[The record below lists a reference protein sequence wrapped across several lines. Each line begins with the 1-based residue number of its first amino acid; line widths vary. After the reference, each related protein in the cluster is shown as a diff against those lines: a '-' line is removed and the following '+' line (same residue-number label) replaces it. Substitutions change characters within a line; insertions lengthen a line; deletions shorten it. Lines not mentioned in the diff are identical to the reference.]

1 MATVSHVRP
10 ARQRGFTLI
19 ELLVTIVILG
29 FVIGVMSS
37 AFTQVAQILRVAA
50 ESGSGFQERWLRA
63 RVLQE
68 LVSNLVLTEHSSSR
82 LTGTAD
88 AFDCLTLASPLAAA
102 GTPQRV
108 HVMLEAVSLSDGRGG
123 TDLSVRA
130 VDPIPGTK
138 PQEAATRWVRWPG
151 SLRFSYIDRAGRE
164 YASWPPAEDRADELP
179 SELLVRPAA
188 DDKVLMRTAVFEG
201 ALYKPKAANLKALQ
215 DFLGFAR

>member
-1 MATVSHVRP
+1 MPSVSHPRP
-10 ARQRGFTLI
+10 LRQSGFTLI

-50 ESGSGFQERWLRA
+50 ESGGGFQERWLRTRA
-63 RVLQE
+63 LQE

-88 AFDCLTLASPLAAA
+88 AFDCLTLASPLAAPGA
-102 GTPQRV
+102 PQRV
-108 HVMLEAVSLSDGRGG
+108 HVTLEPVSLPDGRTG
-123 TDLSVRA
+123 TDLSVRT
-130 VDPIPGTK
+130 VDRVGTK
-138 PQEAATRWVRWPG
+138 SQEAATRWVRWPG
-151 SLRFSYIDRAGRE
+151 SLRFSYIDRAGKE
-164 YASWPPAEDRADELP
+164 YVSWPPAENRADELP

-188 DDKVLMRTAVFEG
+188 DDKVLVRTAIFEG